1 MGKVGV
7 HSFNF
12 IDMTGWVMKEHGV
25 LDSRLTVI
33 KCVGRN
39 KGNRALW
46 LCKCECGNEIIVDGA
61 LTRKNNTKSCGCK
74 KLEESKNNGFANRGK
89 RKKFNTF
96 VFNDDDT
103 VCGFDDKGNSFL
115 IDKDDYEAVSKYVW
129 HKTKGGY
136 WMTVY
141 SDEPYK
147 QTHLKLHKL
156 VTRTSS
162 TELIDHVNRD
172 KNDNRKCNLRVC
184 DLYENARNSS
194 IAKNNTSGFIGVSYN
209 KQRKEWKASIH
220 QKSDDR
226 NRTGGKEL
234 FLGWYKNKEDAI
246 VARLKGELKY
256 FGKDFAPQR
265 HLFKQYGI
273 MEDSE

>member
-1 MGKVGV
+1 MG
-7 HSFNF
+7 
-12 IDMTGWVMKEHGV
+12 
-25 LDSRLTVI
+25 
-33 KCVGRN
+33 
-39 KGNRALW
+39 A
-46 LCKCECGNEIIVDGA
+46 
-61 LTRKNNTKSCGCK
+61 K